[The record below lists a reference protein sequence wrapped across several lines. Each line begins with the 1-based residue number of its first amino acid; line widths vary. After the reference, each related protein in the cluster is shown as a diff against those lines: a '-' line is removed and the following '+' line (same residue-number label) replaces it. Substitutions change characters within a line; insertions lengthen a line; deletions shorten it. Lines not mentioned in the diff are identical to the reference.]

1 MANTTGLKSYF
12 QFKNVDWGSMMS
24 ATWETV
30 WMTLLSMVAIVI
42 LGIILG
48 LILYETR
55 SKSGVGYRIL
65 NWIVGLLLT
74 FSVNS
79 IHHFDHSS
87 VADYHE
93 VGWNHYRTTGGAAI
107 TDHFRCAILCADG

>member
-1 MANTTGLKSYF
+1 MGNTTGFKSYF
-12 QFKNVDWGSMMS
+12 QFNNVDWGSMMS

-55 SKSGVGYRIL
+55 NKL
-65 NWIVGLLLT
+65 EL
-74 FSVNS
+74 
-79 IHHFDHSS
+79 
-87 VADYHE
+87 
-93 VGWNHYRTTGGAAI
+93 AI
-107 TDHFRCAILCADG
+107 GF